1 MDFVFLEN
9 IFKHCGIDMTE
20 PTCNY
25 CGASDKFR
33 CATLAQAARCSS
45 YYVPIAVENT
55 EVGAEETSEYENLTK
70 LDWVEYELATIFY
83 DYRVL
88 PEAQAAILRCIRTY
102 ING

>member
-1 MDFVFLEN
+1 
-9 IFKHCGIDMTE
+9 MTE

-45 YYVPIAVENT
+45 YYAPIVVENT
-55 EVGAEETSEYENLTK
+55 EVGTEETSEYGHLTK

-102 ING
+102 VNG